1 MSQSPYLFYPG
12 CNDFIWQCSKG
23 LLRKRGAVGISPI
36 AHRGPFVS
44 LAGVSLAPSKGRISV
59 SECGGA
65 AHTQQG
71 LGQLLWTEGQKL
83 SPVSFA
89 FLVLQQGCRGDSAG
103 TDSSESEL
111 PGP

>member
-1 MSQSPYLFYPG
+1 M
-12 CNDFIWQCSKG
+12 
-23 LLRKRGAVGISPI
+23 
-36 AHRGPFVS
+36 
-44 LAGVSLAPSKGRISV
+44 

-71 LGQLLWTEGQKL
+71 LRQLLWTEGQKL

-103 TDSSESEL
+103 MDSSESEL